1 MNRKNLLKW
10 FGMFFMAMLLFT
22 VLSRASDSV
31 NVARV
36 SVSGLQNQI
45 IVHEVRGTGKVLGTR
60 ETAVFAPGDQ
70 RVGRILVREGQ
81 TVQEGELLLVLEE
94 DTILQRIEEKKT
106 EIQEQKWKIED
117 LKSAAELNGEKKE
130 QALKRAEE
138 NYETTV
144 KNGEINLANARME
157 LDVAEQK
164 LQIYFNSV
172 AYDSSRRDGS
182 REQSLRDEIRSREE
196 ALVQLIMS
204 TDQET
209 QEAERAL
216 EDAKMDSASDSS
228 LSTARSEL
236 KELRRELKELQTL
249 KKQGG
254 EICSPVKGVVKSVS
268 VSTGS
273 STGVE
278 AAMVLYETEGDFRMT
293 GSISAEDL
301 TYVAAGDGIVL
312 KGSSGKNMEDGVV
325 ETIGED
331 ETDPAVRIIS
341 VTVPAG
347 TFSIGESVDFTV
359 SKKSGPY
366 RSCIP
371 LSGLYA
377 ENNQNYV
384 YVVDTENTVL
394 GEVLTARKVSVTVTD
409 KNEQTAALGE
419 GTLSSDQKVIVGS
432 SRLIEDGSRVRLVE
446 S

>member
-10 FGMFFMAMLLFT
+10 FGMFFVVMLLFT

-36 SVSGLQNQI
+36 SVSGFQNQI
-45 IVHEVRGTGKVLGTR
+45 IVHEVRGSGKILGTK
-60 ETAVFAPGDQ
+60 ETAVFAPGEQ

-81 TVQEGELLLVLEE
+81 TVQEGDLLFVLEE
-94 DTILQRIEEKKT
+94 ETMLQRIQEKRT
-106 EIQEQKWKIED
+106 EIQEQKWKLED

-157 LDVAEQK
+157 LDVAKQK

-196 ALVQLIMS
+196 AVVQLIMT

-209 QEAERAL
+209 REAERAL

-228 LSTARSEL
+228 LSTARREL
-236 KELRRELKELQTL
+236 KKLRRELKELRTL
-249 KKQGG
+249 KKEGG
-254 EICSPVKGVVKSVS
+254 EICAPVKGVVKSVS

-273 STGVE
+273 FTGEE
-278 AAMVLYETEGDFRMT
+278 AAMVLYETEGDLRMT
-293 GSISAEDL
+293 GSIPAEDL
-301 TYVAAGDGIVL
+301 TYVASGDGILL
-312 KGSSGKNMEDGVV
+312 KGSSGKTLEDGVV

-331 ETDPAVRIIS
+331 EKDSSVRNIS
-341 VTVPAG
+341 VTVPEG

-366 RSCIP
+366 HSCIP

-384 YVVDTENTVL
+384 YVIDTENTVL
-394 GEVLTARKVSVTVTD
+394 GEVLTARRVDVKVLD
-409 KNEQTAALGE
+409 KNERTAALEE
-419 GTLSSDQKVIVGS
+419 GSLSSDQKIIVGS